1 MAKTDARFID
11 GLEDAVAK
19 LFAPVIADGQS
30 ITCYVDEAMT
40 PYPIHGDNIITSSS
54 TGASSQELN
63 TQELNI
69 LSERIAILE
78 GITGID
84 CGEIT
89 TGEGD

>member
-11 GLEDAVAK
+11 GLEYAVAK
-19 LFAPVIADGQS
+19 LFAPAISEGQS

-63 TQELNI
+63 T

-89 TGEGD
+89 VGEGD

>member
-1 MAKTDARFID
+1 MAKTDVRFID

-19 LFAPVIADGQS
+19 LFAPAISDGQI
-30 ITCYVDEAMT
+30 ITCYIDEAMN

-63 TQELNI
+63 T

-89 TGEGD
+89 VGEGD